1 MPLLPSRTSYSV
13 AWTLLLL
20 FIAWPLSYF
29 SASWWIFFLPFEER
43 YECIREVQEFLE
55 NLMKWPRKVGHAI
68 ITSSCHFPRPGP
80 DPIESLLATANPC
93 FAFVDPMTISTT
105 TTTATTSTDAN
116 PNESKNTSIWCGNN

>member
-1 MPLLPSRTSYSV
+1 
-13 AWTLLLL
+13 
-20 FIAWPLSYF
+20 
-29 SASWWIFFLPFEER
+29 
-43 YECIREVQEFLE
+43 
-55 NLMKWPRKVGHAI
+55 MKWPRKVGHAI

-116 PNESKNTSIWCGNN
+116 PNESKNTSIWCGNNYQIFVIGRNATGRKQFFCFNMLRCCLRDTQGLD

>member
-55 NLMKWPRKVGHAI
+55 KLVYFPFLFLLERCARFFVAI
-68 ITSSCHFPRPGP
+68 FILLSSLTYTPHLL
-80 DPIESLLATANPC
+80 PIHLSFL
-93 FAFVDPMTISTT
+93 
-105 TTTATTSTDAN
+105 
-116 PNESKNTSIWCGNN
+116 